1 MAMVVG
7 SVTLLGC
14 RTLWYRTRTWC
25 LVDDVPISLSQGSH
39 YSTGELPVNL
49 NARYGIE
56 IYADNKIDPEKLQ
69 CMLVG
74 PSFPS
79 HHCDTP
85 VLLRARWMLSSE
97 GKTLQ
102 ATSDD
107 TVGFGGGGPGP
118 KGANRLI
125 GDFHGQ
131 KGQRY
136 KLDVYVLSDTSSLN
150 VTNPRLYV
158 GVEDPSVEFNLVLN
172 GLLKVFCTVIA
183 RSEDSCWSARYQP
196 LRPISESRGKAGC
209 PIHVAAS
216 SRHGWEIKTSQVF
229 HAPVPLQLLPT
240 RSRKYLPRHITRL
253 LARQQHI

>member
-1 MAMVVG
+1 VN
-7 SVTLLGC
+7 
-14 RTLWYRTRTWC
+14 
-25 LVDDVPISLSQGSH
+25 DVPISLSQGTH

-79 HHCDTP
+79 QHCDTP

-102 ATSDD
+102 GTSDD

-118 KGANRLI
+118 HGANRLI
-125 GDFHGQ
+125 GAFHGQ

-150 VTNPRLYV
+150 VTNPRLNV
-158 GVEDPSVEFNLVLN
+158 GVEDPSLEGDLVLT

-183 RSEDSCWSARYQP
+183 AIGGLMLIGSFLVQR
-196 LRPISESRGKAGC
+196 
-209 PIHVAAS
+209 
-216 SRHGWEIKTSQVF
+216 KTNRRTSG
-229 HAPVPLQLLPT
+229 
-240 RSRKYLPRHITRL
+240 SHIGDV
-253 LARQQHI
+253 

>member
-85 VLLRARWMLSSE
+85 VLLRARWMLSSK

-107 TVGFGGGGPGP
+107 TVGFGE
-118 KGANRLI
+118 AAQEQI
-125 GDFHGQ
+125 
-131 KGQRY
+131 
-136 KLDVYVLSDTSSLN
+136 
-150 VTNPRLYV
+150 
-158 GVEDPSVEFNLVLN
+158 
-172 GLLKVFCTVIA
+172 
-183 RSEDSCWSARYQP
+183 
-196 LRPISESRGKAGC
+196 
-209 PIHVAAS
+209 AS
-216 SRHGWEIKTSQVF
+216 SETSMVKRVN
-229 HAPVPLQLLPT
+229 ATNSMSMCSLIRAVLT
-240 RSRKYLPRHITRL
+240 
-253 LARQQHI
+253 